1 MVDVSTDVV
10 LLVTVSIWIVR
21 DKNKKDMGS
30 EVLSVTKNLL
40 SDDPQPL
47 IFIYIYCCK
56 PQGTVKTKH
65 NERRR

>member
-1 MVDVSTDVV
+1 
-10 LLVTVSIWIVR
+10 
-21 DKNKKDMGS
+21 MGS

-47 IFIYIYCCK
+47 IFYIYYCK